1 MGTLACC
8 WWVYKLPWKMIW
20 QYLSKLQKL
29 PPLCP
34 DIHFQE
40 IIYKD
45 TCMYAKWR
53 IPRLFKVTLFT
64 VGSVHHQELD
74 KRKMH
79 TQWHTSLTQLMRKLF
94 TCVGE
99 VVSEKGRLQYRC
111 VLSFHL
117 GIKRDET
124 LSSHF
129 HVTLMEH
136 FLEGYTPNPAS
147 LLGSGRTMWAV
158 ELQQSWEDF
167 IHMYR

>member
-1 MGTLACC
+1 MAHLSNPINEEALHVRRGGGE
-8 WWVYKLPWKMIW
+8 WKR
-20 QYLSKLQKL
+20 Q
-29 PPLCP
+29 
-34 DIHFQE
+34 
-40 IIYKD
+40 
-45 TCMYAKWR
+45 
-53 IPRLFKVTLFT
+53 VTI
-64 VGSVHHQELD
+64 Q
-74 KRKMH
+74 
-79 TQWHTSLTQLMRKLF
+79 
-94 TCVGE
+94 
-99 VVSEKGRLQYRC
+99 C

-147 LLGSGRTMWAV
+147 LVGSGRTMWAV